1 MLWSEVVETTLGVQ
15 AWDGDE
21 AALVLDLA
29 REVAHNTERRF
40 APLTAYAL
48 GLAVGAA
55 ASDGAPGGAGNLVSR
70 DHRAAF
76 LQGHVDALLA
86 ALAQHTDDRDA

>member
-1 MLWSEVVETTLGVQ
+1 MRWSEVVETTLGVQ

-29 REVAHNTERRF
+29 REVAHSTERRF
-40 APLTAYAL
+40 APLTAYVL

-55 ASDGAPGGAGNLVSR
+55 AAGGAPGGAGNLVAR

-86 ALAQHTDDRDA
+86 AVAEHADDHDA

>member
-1 MLWSEVVETTLGVQ
+1 MRWSEVVETTLGIE

-29 REVAHNTERRF
+29 RDVAHGTERRF

-55 ASDGAPGGAGNLVSR
+55 AADGAPGAEGRLVSR
-70 DHRAAF
+70 EHREAF
-76 LQGHVDALLA
+76 LRSQVA
-86 ALAQHTDDRDA
+86 ALQSALETFAADREA

>member
-1 MLWSEVVETTLGVQ
+1 MRWSEVVETTLGVD

-29 REVAHNTERRF
+29 REIAHGTERRF

-55 ASDGAPGGAGNLVSR
+55 AAGAPPGSDGRLVP
-70 DHRAAF
+70 RALRESF
-76 LQGHVDALLA
+76 VRTHVDALLA
-86 ALAQHTDDRDA
+86 ALADHADDVDA